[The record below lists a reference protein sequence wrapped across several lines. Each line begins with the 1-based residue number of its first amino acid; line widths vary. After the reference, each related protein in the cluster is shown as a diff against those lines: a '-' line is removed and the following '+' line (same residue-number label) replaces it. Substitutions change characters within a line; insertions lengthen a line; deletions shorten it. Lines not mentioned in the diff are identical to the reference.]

1 MPSVHSYLPDS
12 HGETLRIEVAHRDP
26 NWRSSY
32 RFDLPCASSVIVGL
46 PIFLYDACVTRF
58 EFMQTVTTGALS
70 VASPRQSSSQ
80 APDST
85 TVTYK
90 TIGQCEIQADV
101 FGASKGVAKP
111 ALMWIHGGALI
122 FGNRKGLTR
131 PFHTRLLQMGHVI
144 VSIDYRLAPETKLSG
159 IIDDLQDAYR
169 WVGSN
174 AKRFGLDRNRI
185 AVAGASAGG
194 YLTQMAGFWLKPRP
208 RALVSYYGYGDIVGS
223 WYSEPDE
230 FYRRQPLVSKEDAY
244 ASIGKTPLS
253 DPPAGDLRDKFYL
266 YCRQNGLW
274 PREVS
279 GHDPRAEPQWFER
292 YCPIRNV
299 TSQYPPTLL
308 IHGTADTDVP
318 YSLSKDMAAKL
329 TAEGVEHE
337 LITVAGAGHG
347 LHGAKPEEIDKI
359 SDRAV
364 DFVKVH
370 TT

>member
-1 MPSVHSYLPDS
+1 M
-12 HGETLRIEVAHRDP
+12 T
-26 NWRSSY
+26 
-32 RFDLPCASSVIVGL
+32 RFDFVRTLTAGSLGIASLSRSWGQAA
-46 PIFLYDACVTRF
+46 DAI
-58 EFMQTVTTGALS
+58 
-70 VASPRQSSSQ
+70 
-80 APDST
+80 

-90 TIGQCEIQADV
+90 TAGQCEIQADV
-101 FGASKGVAKP
+101 FGASKGAAKP

-122 FGNRKGLTR
+122 FGNRKGGDH
-131 PFHTRLLQMGHVI
+131 PFRTRLLQNGYVV
-144 VSIDYRLAPETKLSG
+144 VSIDYRLAPETKLPG

-174 AKRFGLDRNRI
+174 AKRFGLNPNRI

-253 DPPAGDLRDKFYL
+253 DPPPNNVRDKFYL

-274 PREVS
+274 PKEVS
-279 GHDPRAEPQWFER
+279 GYDPHADPQWFDR

-329 TAEGVEHE
+329 TAEKVEHE
-337 LITVAGAGHG
+337 LITVTGAGHG
-347 LHGAKPEEIDKI
+347 LTGAKPEEIDRI

-364 DFVKVH
+364 NFVRTH
-370 TT
+370 TS

>member
-1 MPSVHSYLPDS
+1 MLSQLEVIIS
-12 HGETLRIEVAHRDP
+12 LRTPRRVSRVLVSAA
-26 NWRSSY
+26 N
-32 RFDLPCASSVIVGL
+32 
-46 PIFLYDACVTRF
+46 FLYDACVTRF
-58 EFMQTVTTGALS
+58 EFLQTVTAGVLS
-70 VASPRQSSSQ
+70 IASPRQSSSQ
-80 APDST
+80 APSSI

-90 TIGQCEIQADV
+90 TAGRCEIQADV
-101 FGASKGVAKP
+101 FGASEGAAKP

-122 FGNRKGLTR
+122 FGNRKWVGTS
-131 PFHTRLLQMGHVI
+131 PFHTRLLQMGYVI
-144 VSIDYRLAPETKLSG
+144 VSVDYRLAPETKLPG

-169 WVGSN
+169 WVGTN

-208 RALVSYYGYGDIVGS
+208 RVLVSYYGYGDIVGS

-230 FYRRQPLVSKEDAY
+230 FYRRQPLVSKEDAH
-244 ASIGKTPLS
+244 ASIGNTPLS
-253 DPPAGDLRDKFYL
+253 DPPPGNQRDKFYL

-279 GHDPRAEPQWFER
+279 GHDPHTEPHWFDR

-299 TSQYPPTLL
+299 TPQYPPTLL

-337 LITVAGAGHG
+337 LITVTDAGHG
-347 LHGAKPEEIDKI
+347 LTGAKPEEIDRI

-364 DFVKVH
+364 NFVKAH